1 MPAATPGFSNLLS
14 TKFQGVLLDVGKER
28 PLEYPMWLNVRD
40 MLVNPETYLQATG
53 LGAMPQK
60 PEGEQF
66 RRDQP
71 ILGGQINPA
80 AVPYGMLFE
89 VTFEMYDDDL
99 YDIMASQWR
108 EEARAGRF
116 RQEVVGAQILIN
128 AFNNAFPGYD
138 GVSLCHTAHP
148 LLGGLNTVSGGGTQ
162 ANRGSPDLT
171 FSVTGLQNMILRAE
185 NRVNQRGLQRP
196 VALTRL
202 LLTPTNR
209 FLIREVLGSSG
220 QPQTAN
226 NDLNSIVPE
235 ALQWRV
241 LHYLTSA
248 NDYFAAAPLPDSD
261 AYFLWRN
268 RPRANHFDDPYT
280 ENGNF
285 SLYQRITSYFGAYE
299 WIEGAHPT

>member
-14 TKFQGVLLDVGKER
+14 TKFQGVLFDVGKER
-28 PLEYPMWLNVRD
+28 PLEYPTWLNVRN
-40 MLVNPETYLQATG
+40 MAVNPETFLQASG

-71 ILGGQINPA
+71 ILGGQVNPS

-108 EEARAGRF
+108 EMGRSARY
-116 RQEVVGAQILIN
+116 RQEVVAAAILIN

-138 GVSLCHTAHP
+138 GVSLCNTAHP
-148 LLGGLNTVSGGGTQ
+148 LLGGGTQ
-162 ANRGSPDLT
+162 ANRGTTDLT
-171 FSVTGLQNMILRAE
+171 FSVTGIQNMILRAE

-196 VALTRL
+196 ITLQRV

-226 NDLNSIVPE
+226 NDLNSVVPE
-235 ALQWRV
+235 ALSWRI
-241 LHYLTSA
+241 LHYLSSP
-248 NDYFAAAPLPDSD
+248 NDYFCLAGLPDCD
-261 AYFLWRN
+261 MWFLWRN
-268 RPRANHFDDPYT
+268 KPRANQFDDPYT

-285 SLYQRITSYFGAYE
+285 SLYQRIASYFGAYE
-299 WIEGAHPT
+299 YIEGAHP

>member
-1 MPAATPGFSNLLS
+1 MPASTPGFAPLLG
-14 TKFQGVLLDVGKER
+14 TKFQGCLLDVGAER
-28 PLEYPMWLNVRD
+28 PLEYPTWLNVRD
-40 MLVNPETYLQATG
+40 MRVNPETYLQASG

-71 ILGGQINPA
+71 ILGGQVNPA

-108 EEARAGRF
+108 EMGRSARY
-116 RQEVVGAQILIN
+116 RQEVVAAAILIN
-128 AFNNAFPGYD
+128 AFSNSFPGFD
-138 GVSLCHTAHP
+138 GVSLCNTAHP
-148 LLGGLNTVSGGGTQ
+148 LLGGGTQ
-162 ANRGSPDLT
+162 ANRGSPDIT
-171 FSVTGLQNMILRAE
+171 FSVTGIQNMILRAE

-196 VALTRL
+196 VTLQRL
-202 LLTPTNR
+202 GITPTNR

-226 NDLNSIVPE
+226 NDLNSLVPE

-241 LHYLTSA
+241 LHYLSSP
-248 NDYFAAAPLPDSD
+248 NDYFAMASLPDSR
-261 AYFLWRN
+261 AWFLWRN

-285 SLYQRITSYFGAYE
+285 SLYQRITAYFDAYE
-299 WIEGAHPT
+299 WIEGSHPT

>member
-1 MPAATPGFSNLLS
+1 MPAATPGFANLLS

-28 PLEYPMWLNVRD
+28 PLEYPEWINVRN
-40 MLVNPETYLQATG
+40 MMVNPETYLQASG
-53 LGAMPQK
+53 LGQMPQK

-71 ILGGQINPA
+71 ILGGQVNPA

-108 EEARAGRF
+108 EMGRSGRY
-116 RQEVVGAQILIN
+116 RQEVVAAAILIN
-128 AFNNAFPGYD
+128 AFNNSFPGYD
-138 GVSLCHTAHP
+138 GVSLCNTAHP
-148 LLGGLNTVSGGGTQ
+148 LLGGGTQ

-171 FSVTGLQNMILRAE
+171 FSVTGIQNMILRAE

-196 VALTRL
+196 VALSRV

-226 NDLNSIVPE
+226 NDLNSLVPE
-235 ALQWRV
+235 ALQWRI
-241 LHYLTSA
+241 LHYLTSP
-248 NDYFAAAPLPDSD
+248 NDYFAAAGLPDSD
-261 AYFLWRN
+261 AWFLWRN
-268 RPRANHFDDPYT
+268 RPRANQFDDPYT
-280 ENGNF
+280 ENANF
-285 SLYQRITSYFGAYE
+285 SLYQRVAAYFGAYE
-299 WIEGAHPT
+299 WIEGSHPT

>member
-1 MPAATPGFSNLLS
+1 MPAATPGFANLLS

-28 PLEYPMWLNVRD
+28 ALEYPEWINVRD
-40 MLVNPETYLQATG
+40 MSVNPETYLQASG

-71 ILGGQINPA
+71 ILGGQVNPS

-108 EEARAGRF
+108 EMGRSARF
-116 RQEVVGAQILIN
+116 RQEVVAIQVLIN
-128 AFNNAFPGYD
+128 AFNNSFPGYD
-138 GVSLCHTAHP
+138 GVSLCNTAHP
-148 LLGGLNTVSGGGTQ
+148 LLGGGTQ
-162 ANRGSPDLT
+162 ANRGSPDIS
-171 FSVTGLQNMILRAE
+171 FSVTGVQNMILRAE

-196 VALTRL
+196 VTLTRML
-202 LLTPTNR
+202 LGPPNR

-220 QPQTAN
+220 QPQSAN
-226 NDLNSIVPE
+226 NDLNSLVPE
-235 ALQWRV
+235 GLQWRI
-241 LHYLTSA
+241 LHYLTVTT
-248 NDYFAAAPLPDSD
+248 NYFAAAPVSDSD
-261 AYFLWRN
+261 AWFLWRN

-280 ENGNF
+280 ENANF
-285 SLYQRITSYFGAYE
+285 SLYERITSYFGAYE
-299 WIEGAHPT
+299 WIEGANA